1 LFAYLLQQQTYP
13 TEDNSTQTPTTPPK
27 QSTASTFNTQ
37 KNNTTTQTNTK
48 IKNQNPHHLI
58 KMSTKT
64 RTLTRRP
71 TTSCYELSITVLR
84 ALDLPAAD
92 VGGTSDPYCK
102 LLFTNERIGKT
113 KAINYTL
120 NPEWNET
127 FILTIPTQLSTLS
140 PLSTVTVEIWDKDS
154 LSADDLLGSVRLFLP
169 RTSNVE
175 KGWHNLIRP
184 SGGEESNGSV
194 LLSKR

>member
-1 LFAYLLQQQTYP
+1 
-13 TEDNSTQTPTTPPK
+13 
-27 QSTASTFNTQ
+27 
-37 KNNTTTQTNTK
+37 
-48 IKNQNPHHLI
+48 
-58 KMSTKT
+58 MSTKT
-64 RTLTRRP
+64 RTRTRRP

-127 FILTIPTQLSTLS
+127 FILSIPTQLSTLS

-194 LLSKR
+194 LLSKKMTKKCC

>member
-1 LFAYLLQQQTYP
+1 MFAYLLQQQTYP

-58 KMSTKT
+58 KMSTQT